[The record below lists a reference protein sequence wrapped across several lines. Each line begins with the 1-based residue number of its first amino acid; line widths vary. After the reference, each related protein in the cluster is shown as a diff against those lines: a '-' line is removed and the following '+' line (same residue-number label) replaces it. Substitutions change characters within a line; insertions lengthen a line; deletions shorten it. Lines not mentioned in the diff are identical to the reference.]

1 MTTSMV
7 TSFANG
13 VSDVSTIKLTP
24 QLKHLAGQL
33 IYPHTT
39 TGWHKCQVCNELA
52 FARWHGQCADCY
64 SNELHLMQSE
74 DNTTNMLIS
83 QENLWPF
90 EMQNPEQATQR
101 LEDMDEISDEFIAFQ
116 LSLMLQITSEMGY

>member
-1 MTTSMV
+1 MTISMV

-13 VSDVSTIKLTP
+13 VSNVSQIKLTP

-39 TGWHKCQVCNELA
+39 TGWNRCEVCKDLA
-52 FARWHGQCADCY
+52 FARWYAQCADCY
-64 SNELHLMQSE
+64 HSALRLMQS
-74 DNTTNMLIS
+74 DDYTTSMLIS
-83 QENLWPF
+83 EENLWPF

-101 LEDMDEISDEFIAFQ
+101 LEDMDDITDAFLSFQ
-116 LSLMLQITSEMGY
+116 LSLMLGITQEMGF